1 MQAEQYQRVREAFL
15 RLREL
20 DGPARAEALV
30 ELRSADPAVHDQLV
44 ALLAADLAGGG
55 AGGGGDGGQ
64 EPGGSLERA
73 VGAGLA
79 EGARDLAPH
88 SAPGKR
94 LDPGDR
100 VGPYTIE
107 GVLGEGGF
115 GTVYAARQ
123 DEPVRRRVALKILKA
138 GMDTHQVVARFEQ
151 ERQALAILD
160 HPGIARVF
168 DAGATPEGRPY
179 FAMELVEGEP
189 IDRYCRANL
198 PSLDARL
205 DLLVQ
210 ICSAVQHAH
219 TKGLIHR
226 DIKPGNVLVSMQDG
240 APRAR
245 VIDFGIA
252 KATQASLTDKSLQT
266 ELHQLMGTP
275 QYMSPEQAE
284 GSADI
289 DTRTDVYA
297 LGVLLYELLT
307 GVTPF
312 AAEQVRAAGL
322 DELRRMI
329 REDDPVRPSTRLATT
344 GLASH
349 GAATTGASAPT
360 PASRQMASRVRGEL
374 DWITMKALEKDRRRR
389 YESPSALAADIERYL
404 AGEAVQAAPPSRT
417 YRARKFVRRHR
428 APVTTVGAVMV
439 ALLVGVIAFAWQARL
454 AAVARDLADTQELA
468 KIEAEQKANEAELKT
483 ERNVEFLEGQLS
495 KIDPMAMGIGIR
507 RAILETTRDALQA
520 QELDDRAIEERLLAL
535 DHSMINVNFTDL
547 STRSIDQHIFTTFY
561 ESIKTEYASDA
572 IVRARLLQAVATSR
586 MQVGILSL
594 ATNPQQEALDIFRAE
609 LGPTDTMVLGSMNQM
624 AELWRSQ
631 GQFQDANALF
641 IETWETAKGR
651 YGEED
656 RITLAAACNV
666 GMSYQDMNQLD
677 LARPILERTL
687 EAQRR
692 VLAPDHDD
700 TLATMNNLARV
711 LNAQG
716 EFEEALG
723 LDRQALAAY
732 TARYGELDRRT
743 MTSRANLASG
753 LYGLGRLDEAAAEFE
768 GTLESMRRGLG
779 NEHPDTLLVAN
790 NLGFVLIQAGRIE
803 EGEAQ
808 LMWALQEQE
817 RALGQWHNTTLQTK
831 NNLGV
836 YYFGQGRMDEAIRFL
851 GETVEGRRA
860 RWPDGKHEFI
870 GALFSLGGAYHR
882 KGDLPRVRKYW
893 REAWTLREAK
903 PAGDPTII
911 NLGFSLAWAHMNA
924 GDFPEAERVALEHER
939 RARENLGDD
948 HQDTKGATELLN
960 TLYTNWHAAEPDA
973 GHDTKAAQWAAKAHG
988 EDAAPPR
995 G

>member
-55 AGGGGDGGQ
+55 AGGGAGGAGDGGQ

-123 DEPVRRRVALKILKA
+123 DEPVRRMVALKILKA

-417 YRARKFVRRHR
+417 YRMRKFVRRHR

-439 ALLVGVIAFAWQARL
+439 ALLVGVIAFAWQAHHTGRQRDR
-454 AAVARDLADTQELA
+454 AVAAQLEADKVATFQEEQLSGLDAPSFGVGLRQELLDRRRA
-468 KIEAEQKANEAELKT
+468 VLQERGVEA
-483 ERNVEFLEGQLS
+483 VE
-495 KIDPMAMGIGIR
+495 IDA
-507 RAILETTRDALQA
+507 AILE
-520 QELDDRAIEERLLAL
+520 L
-535 DHSMINVNFTDL
+535 DHALTGVSFTDVARAVL
-547 STRSIDQHIFTTFY
+547 DQHIF
-561 ESIKTEYASDA
+561 DGA
-572 IVRARLLQAVATSR
+572 IQAIETSFEDSPLLQARLLQSVATPMR
-586 MQVGILSL
+586 EIGLLERAIG
-594 ATNPQQEALDIFRAE
+594 PQAEALKIRRRE
-609 LGPTDTMVLGSMNQM
+609 LGPAHADVLASMNEM
-624 AELWRSQ
+624 ANLQRLRGHFGESRK
-631 GQFQDANALF
+631 LF
-641 IETWETAKGR
+641 EEVLDNSTKTL
-651 YGEED
+651 GEED

-817 RALGQWHNTTLQTK
+817 RSLGQWHNTTLQTK

-836 YYFGQGRMDEAIRFL
+836 YYFGQGRMDEAIRYL

-860 RWPDGKHEFI
+860 QWPDAQHEFI